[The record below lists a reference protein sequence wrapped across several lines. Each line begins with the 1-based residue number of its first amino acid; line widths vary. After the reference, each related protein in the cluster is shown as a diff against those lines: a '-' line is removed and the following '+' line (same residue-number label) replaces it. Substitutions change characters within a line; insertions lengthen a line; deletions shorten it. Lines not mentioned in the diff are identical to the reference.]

1 MVIIVMGLVHVGEA
15 VLDGWYHAVLL
26 IVLETLECV
35 SKKLLTC
42 ECSPVSGIFDRH
54 NLSTVFHVGLIFLPS
69 ALAFLDVLSNLVPIS
84 KIKNLVKAG
93 K

>member
-15 VLDGWYHAVLL
+15 VLDGWYHVVLL

-42 ECSPVSGIFDRH
+42 ECSPFSGIFNRN
-54 NLSTVFHVGLIFLPS
+54 NLSTVSHVGLIFLPS

-93 K
+93 E